1 MKYQIVEEFPH
12 AIMEKGKSP
21 VISIYIDTKIKKPDR
36 LENHIYFKNL
46 VREAQEAIKHQEIRG
61 FRDLF
66 SLFEIMEEDALFW
79 EGATEG
85 MAILADEEECIVYK
99 LPISVTN
106 RAIVADSF
114 YIKPILKSYQ
124 LNGRYHVLALKGD
137 SYALYEA
144 DRHGMHKIA
153 LDKKDATIEGVLGEE
168 KTVPHKSVG
177 TPSGQVL
184 HGHGSAKDEKKVD
197 QLKFYRY
204 ADNFILDQHSNRYKV
219 PLILVG
225 LDENLGEFRKLS
237 KNPYIVK
244 KGIVGEV
251 DSMDEKALYDKV
263 EAVMEELFNQQLQ
276 ERMAAFTEAHSKD
289 LGSDD
294 VVQIARA
301 ITDNRVGALYL
312 EEDKFHPGRFEI
324 SHGTI
329 LEGHSEDHYVG
340 DIYDDMAEAVLSRGG
355 EVVILE
361 KGEMP
366 TERDIAAVYRF

>member
-1 MKYQIVEEFPH
+1 MKYKIVEEFPH

-46 VREAQEAIKHQEIRG
+46 VREAQESIKHKEVRG

-66 SLFEIMEEDALFW
+66 SLFKIMEDDALFW

-85 MAILADEEECIVYK
+85 MAILADDEECIVYK

-144 DRHGMHKIA
+144 NRHRIHQIH
-153 LDKKDATIEGVLGEE
+153 LDEKHSTIDGVLGDE

-177 TPSGQVL
+177 TPTGQVL

-197 QLKFYRY
+197 QLKFFRY
-204 ADNFILDQHSNRYKV
+204 ADAFIQEQYSNRYKV

-225 LDENLGEFRKLS
+225 LDENQGEFRKLS
-237 KNPYIVK
+237 KNQYLIK
-244 KGIVGEV
+244 EGIIGDV
-251 DSMDEKALYDKV
+251 DSMDEKTLYDKV
-263 EAVMEELFNQQLQ
+263 QGVMEGIFKQQLK
-276 ERMAAFTEAHSKD
+276 EWMEAFTEAHAKD

-301 ITDNRVGALYL
+301 ITDNRVAALYL
-312 EEDKFHPGRFEI
+312 EEDKFHPGRFDI
-324 SHGTI
+324 SHGSI
-329 LEGHSEDHYVG
+329 VEGKSEDQYSG

-366 TERDIAAVYRF
+366 TDRDIAAVYRF